1 MQRFRY
7 PNRVLGDTF
16 APLKRTSWGRDIAV
30 AGDFAWCRLDS
41 PPDWENAAWVHEW
54 QTGNGPPTLSIARKE
69 EGLLL
74 RFPDLAD
81 FSITN
86 DGNRIGAWPAPGTD
100 DETLRHLLLDQ
111 VLPRL
116 LAHQG
121 RLVLHAGAVRVDDT
135 AIAFLGA
142 AGCGKS
148 TLTASFRAAGYS
160 LLSDDGLVLNA
171 IEEEVKARPTY
182 PSLRLWP
189 ESVAGVYSEPPTLA
203 PMAQY
208 STKQRVVLTQDDFSG
223 EPLPLAAI
231 YVLAPVAETGAATI
245 SLTKLSPRDACMAI
259 VANSFQLD
267 LTDTR
272 RAAALLAKAAKVAK
286 QVPAFR
292 LTYPRDFAL
301 LPSVRAAILD
311 QRSSGK
317 RWAAPDPSGESHG

>member
-1 MQRFRY
+1 
-7 PNRVLGDTF
+7 VLEDTF
-16 APLKRTSWGRDIAV
+16 APLQLTGDGQEIAL

-41 PPDWENAAWVHEW
+41 PPDRKNTAWVHEW
-54 QTGNGPPTLSIARKE
+54 RTENGRPTLSLARQDD
-69 EGLLL
+69 GLLL
-74 RFPDLAD
+74 RFPNLAD
-81 FSITN
+81 FSINN
-86 DGNRIGAWPAPGTD
+86 DGNRIGVWPAPGTD

-142 AGCGKS
+142 TGCGKS
-148 TLTASFRAAGYS
+148 TLTASFRTTGYS
-160 LLSDDGLVLNA
+160 LLSDDGLVLNP
-171 IEEEVKARPTY
+171 IEEEVKALPTY

-208 STKQRVVLTQDDFSG
+208 STKQRVVLTKDDFSG

-231 YVLAPVAETGAATI
+231 YVLAPVHETGASTI
-245 SLTKLSPRDACMAI
+245 SLTRLPPRDACMAI
-259 VANSFQLD
+259 VENSFQLD
-267 LTDTR
+267 LTGTR

-292 LTYPRDFAL
+292 LSYPRDFAL

-311 QRSSGK
+311 QRSSET
-317 RWAAPDPSGESHG
+317 RCAAPGPSGESHG